1 MGRRY
6 KAKYSS
12 TSVARRAKKN
22 KSAAAQAK
30 QIATLSHQVSSIAE
44 ISSVPLQLRWQRS
57 SQFIDRTPLTAANS
71 GTLTHYICPL
81 PVAPNQ
87 VAAANPADFGDTGPN
102 TIIPADDFKKSKI
115 WITATDVNQKPR
127 CTHRGGYIT
136 YKLNRSNIS
145 LRYVKVM
152 LVRTKPAIADQL
164 SLQRGFQYYDPT
176 AGIAAGQNSNLL
188 KDYDY
193 IHNPVTT
200 VNDPVTGVQ
209 MNPQMWDVLGVH
221 SYKFGTDKPF
231 IVSNAG
237 NEANTV
243 GTPMR
248 TDATGYFKLPSGGA
262 VHKIWSSDH
271 TQQATNLDYRNQRSE
286 KNVFLIVFC
295 QRGSTINDPLT
306 QPLPDIADGE
316 MKLSFQVRDTYSCSE
331 GSLTPQTG
339 GTHARRGR
347 PRGSL
352 NYRGRGRGRGR

>member
-1 MGRRY
+1 
-6 KAKYSS
+6 
-12 TSVARRAKKN
+12 
-22 KSAAAQAK
+22 
-30 QIATLSHQVSSIAE
+30 
-44 ISSVPLQLRWQRS
+44 
-57 SQFIDRTPLTAANS
+57 
-71 GTLTHYICPL
+71 
-81 PVAPNQ
+81 
-87 VAAANPADFGDTGPN
+87 
-102 TIIPADDFKKSKI
+102 
-115 WITATDVNQKPR
+115 
-127 CTHRGGYIT
+127 
-136 YKLNRSNIS
+136 
-145 LRYVKVM
+145 M
-152 LVRTKPAIADQL
+152 LVRTKPQIADQL

-209 MNPQMWDVLGVH
+209 MNPQMWDVLGMH

-231 IVSNAG
+231 IVSAAG

-262 VHKIWSSDH
+262 VHKIWSADH

-295 QRGSTINDPLT
+295 QRGSIISDPLT
-306 QPLPDIADGE
+306 QPLPDTPEGE
-316 MKLSFQVRDTYSCSE
+316 MKLAFQVRDTYSCSE

-347 PRGSL
+347 PRGS
-352 NYRGRGRGRGR
+352 YGRGRGRGRGR